1 MSQQVLSV
9 ELRENVGKGACR
21 KLRGAGRIPGVVYGK
36 GMESIPVTMS
46 PKELSA
52 AIAGEGGVNHLI
64 TLSGNGSLEG
74 VTVIVSD
81 LQKNCLKG
89 TITHVDLHK
98 IDMTEKLRVSVPISF
113 VGTSIGVK
121 TGGLL
126 DPLVHELEVECL
138 PGNIPEHI
146 EVIVR
151 NLAVGDSF
159 HVSDLVLPEGVRVLA
174 EPKASLV
181 TVLPKPGGT
190 E

>member
-1 MSQQVLSV
+1 MSQQVLNV
-9 ELRENVGKGACR
+9 ELREKVGKGVCR
-21 KLRGAGRIPGVVYGK
+21 KLRSAGKIPGVVYGK
-36 GMESIPVTMS
+36 GMESIAVTTS

-52 AIAGEGGVNHLI
+52 AIAGEGGVNRLI
-64 TLSGNGSLEG
+64 TLGGGGSLEG
-74 VTVIVSD
+74 ITVIVTD
-81 LQKNCLKG
+81 LQKDCLKG
-89 TITHVDLHK
+89 VPTHVDLLK
-98 IDMTEKLRVSVPISF
+98 INMAEKLRVTVPISF
-113 VGTSIGVK
+113 VGTAIGVK

-126 DPLVHELEVECL
+126 DPLLHELEVECL

-159 HVSDLVLPEGVRVLA
+159 HVSDLVLPEGVKVIA

-181 TVLPKPGGT
+181 TVLPKPGSA